1 MPPLP
6 DGKVYSATYSNVPVY
21 EVNVNGNHV
30 MRRRADDWIN
40 ATHILKVA
48 DYDKP
53 ARTRIL
59 EREVQKGVHEKVQ
72 GGYGKYQGTWI
83 PLDDGRVLAE
93 RNGVLDK
100 MRAIL
105 DYIPGDRSPPPA
117 PKHATAASNRMK
129 PPRQSAAAGRAAKAQ
144 QQHNAYSLEAIQSFV
159 GSQSQ
164 ASEDPYDAPSQSQ
177 LQGHSHIFRDDTPD
191 AETVVSESML
201 GDNDFADAAYSVE
214 SRKRKRGLDQ
224 MSLLD
229 QQHQIWADQ
238 LLDYFMLLDHK
249 DAYSWPEPPPS
260 INLDR
265 PIDEKGHAA
274 MHWAAAMGDVG
285 VVKELIHRGA
295 RIDCLS
301 NNLETPLM
309 RAVMFTNNFDKETM
323 PSMVK
328 IFQQTVHRTDWF
340 GSTVFHHIAATTSS
354 SNKYVCARWYLD
366 CIINK
371 LSETWIPDEVT
382 RLLNAADQN
391 GDTAIMIAARNGARK
406 CVRSLLGRNV
416 SVDVPNKKGET
427 ADDLIRDLNS
437 RRRMHGRPR
446 QASSSPFAPPPEHRL
461 NGFNTLDGG
470 PLLPIALPNPRA
482 EDRTYRSQTASHLM
496 TKVAPTLLEKCEELA
511 LAYEHELAEKDAESF
526 DASRVVKR
534 RQAELE
540 ALRKQVSEL
549 ENHGLDLDDEGV
561 DVAQES
567 ELKEL
572 VQEAESLLEVE
583 QKAELRRLLST
594 IPSDPA
600 DQNSKAEDPKEK
612 LRLSLLLYRAQ
623 LERREL
629 VRAVVANLSV
639 AGMSEKQAVYK
650 QLIAKALGEKEE
662 DVESMLPEILREL
675 EEVKTQER
683 AEGLER
689 EGTPFST
696 NLIRQISPEQRK
708 AVTSLH
714 LELACDSA
722 SDDDQETDSRMA
734 FPIDLLYE
742 YVTAAPG
749 TDYLKSTFPNLQNVT
764 IDVGYFEA
772 DDEDYVTGWIAEVKE
787 QHNDLSLDIK
797 AGLQG
802 WRDYWQD

>member
-1 MPPLP
+1 MRSAWDDGTCRPEAWQGRRERGLLNATSPGLTRNADTPSRNHLTRLPGQTPLAHRMVKMPPAP
-6 DGKVYSATYSNVPVY
+6 DGKIYSATYSNVPVY
-21 EVNVNGNHV
+21 ECNVNGNHV

-83 PLDDGRVLAE
+83 PLEEGRHLAE

-100 MRAIL
+100 MRAIF
-105 DYIPGDRSPPPA
+105 DYIPA
-117 PKHATAASNRMK
+117 AFAAS
-129 PPRQSAAAGRAAKAQ
+129 QA
-144 QQHNAYSLEAIQSFV
+144 
-159 GSQSQ
+159 QSQ
-164 ASEDPYDAPSQSQ
+164 QSQ
-177 LQGHSHIFRDDTPD
+177 VSEETYEASQIRSQIYREETPD
-191 AETVVSESML
+191 NETVISESML
-201 GDNDFADAAYSVE
+201 GDADMLDVSQYSTGGN
-214 SRKRKRGLDQ
+214 RKRKRADQ

-229 QQHQIWADQ
+229 QQHQIWADR
-238 LLDYFMLLDHK
+238 LLDYFMLLDHEE
-249 DAYSWPEPPPS
+249 AVSWPEPPAS

-285 VVKELIHRGA
+285 VVKELINRGA

-371 LSETWIPDEVT
+371 LSETWIPEEVT

-416 SVDVPNKKGET
+416 VVDIPNKKGET
-427 ADDLIRDLNS
+427 ADDLIRELNQ
-437 RRRMHGRPR
+437 RRRMHGRTR

-461 NGFNTLDGG
+461 NGHAPHLDGG
-470 PLLPIALPNPRA
+470 PLMPVPFPTMAVRESPQ
-482 EDRTYRSQTASHLM
+482 YRSQTASHLM
-496 TKVAPTLLEKCEELA
+496 NKVAPTLLEKCEELA
-511 LAYEHELAEKDAESF
+511 AAYEAELQEKEAEAFDAE
-526 DASRVVKR
+526 RVVKR

-540 ALRKQVSEL
+540 AVRKQVAEL
-549 ENHGLDLDDEGV
+549 QGIAIGLHIDLNDEEA
-561 DVAQES
+561 DRQQEQ
-567 ELKEL
+567 ELRLL
-572 VQEAESLLEVE
+572 VEEAESLLEIE
-583 QKAELRRLLST
+583 QKAELRRLCSSM
-594 IPSDPA
+594 PQ
-600 DQNSKAEDPKEK
+600 QNSDASPVDATEK
-612 LRLSLLLYRAQ
+612 LKIALLLHRAQ

-629 VRAVVANLSV
+629 VREVVGNLSV
-639 AGMSEKQAVYK
+639 AGMSEKQGTYK
-650 QLIAKALGEKEE
+650 KLIAKALGEREE
-662 DVESMLPEILREL
+662 DVESMLPEILQEL
-675 EEVKTQER
+675 EEAETQER
-683 AEGLER
+683 AEGLD
-689 EGTPFST
+689 G
-696 NLIRQISPEQRK
+696 SP
-708 AVTSLH
+708 L
-714 LELACDSA
+714 
-722 SDDDQETDSRMA
+722 
-734 FPIDLLYE
+734 
-742 YVTAAPG
+742 
-749 TDYLKSTFPNLQNVT
+749 
-764 IDVGYFEA
+764 
-772 DDEDYVTGWIAEVKE
+772 
-787 QHNDLSLDIK
+787 
-797 AGLQG
+797 
-802 WRDYWQD
+802 

>member
-1 MPPLP
+1 MVKVPPAP
-6 DGKVYSATYSNVPVY
+6 DGKIYSATYSNVPVY
-21 EVNVNGNHV
+21 ECNVNGNHV

-48 DYDKP
+48 EYDKP

-83 PLDDGRVLAE
+83 PLEEGRHLAE

-100 MRAIL
+100 MRAIF
-105 DYIPGDRSPPPA
+105 DYMPGDRSPPPA

-129 PPRQSAAAGRAAKAQ
+129 PPRQTAAAAAAARNGK
-144 QQHNAYSLEAIQSFV
+144 NVYSLESMQSFV
-159 GSQSQ
+159 TNNSQSQ
-164 ASEDPYDAPSQSQ
+164 VSAEPYENSQVR
-177 LQGHSHIFRDDTPD
+177 SHIFREETPD
-191 AETVVSESML
+191 NDTVISESML
-201 GDNDFADAAYSVE
+201 GDHDMMDASQYSTAG
-214 SRKRKRGLDQ
+214 SRKRKRGVDQ
-224 MSLLD
+224 MSVLD

-238 LLDYFMLLDHK
+238 LLDYFMLLDHE
-249 DAYSWPEPPPS
+249 AAVLWPEPPQS

-295 RIDCLS
+295 RLDCLS

-371 LSETWIPDEVT
+371 LSETWVPEEVT
-382 RLLNAADQN
+382 RLLNTADQN

-416 SVDVPNKKGET
+416 VVDVPNKKGET
-427 ADDLIRDLNS
+427 ADDLIRELNQ
-437 RRRMHGRPR
+437 RRRMHGRTR

-461 NGFNTLDGG
+461 NGHVPHLDAG
-470 PLLPIALPNPRA
+470 PLIPVSFPSMAVREPVQ
-482 EDRTYRSQTASHLM
+482 YRSQTASHLM

-511 LAYEHELAEKDAESF
+511 AAYEAELQEKEAESF
-526 DASRVVKR
+526 DADRVVKR

-540 ALRKQVSEL
+540 AVRKQVAEIQAVS
-549 ENHGLDLDDEGV
+549 HGLHIDLNDDEA
-561 DVAQES
+561 DRQQEE
-567 ELKEL
+567 ELRLL
-572 VQEAESLLEVE
+572 VEEAESLLEIE
-583 QKAELRRLLST
+583 QKTELRRLCSSMPQGSNANLPVDVT
-594 IPSDPA
+594 
-600 DQNSKAEDPKEK
+600 EK
-612 LRLSLLLYRAQ
+612 MRLALLLHRAQ

-629 VRAVVANLSV
+629 VRAVVGKLSV
-639 AGMSEKQAVYK
+639 AGMSEKQGTYK
-650 QLIAKALGEKEE
+650 KLIAKALGEREE
-662 DVESMLPEILREL
+662 DVESMLPEILQEL
-675 EEVKTQER
+675 EEAETQER
-683 AEGLER
+683 AEDLDG
-689 EGTPFST
+689 
-696 NLIRQISPEQRK
+696 SP
-708 AVTSLH
+708 V
-714 LELACDSA
+714 
-722 SDDDQETDSRMA
+722 
-734 FPIDLLYE
+734 
-742 YVTAAPG
+742 
-749 TDYLKSTFPNLQNVT
+749 
-764 IDVGYFEA
+764 
-772 DDEDYVTGWIAEVKE
+772 
-787 QHNDLSLDIK
+787 
-797 AGLQG
+797 
-802 WRDYWQD
+802 